1 MDPMTPQTPN
11 DPTPCARALVTG
23 ASGFLGRHLCRALR
37 AQGIEPV
44 RVTSRPVPGGDPQAR
59 WVRCDLLDADRTR
72 EVVAEARPDR
82 IYHLAGFASADAS
95 AAGAR
100 KAFDLNVRATS
111 NLMFAA
117 VEAAPSARVVS
128 AGTLD
133 AGGLSVGQRDFWSPY
148 GASKQMVELTGLM
161 LRESQ
166 GLDVVFARIGNTYGP
181 DEPNE
186 RRLVP
191 HVILGLLQGRPPSV
205 SSGLRR
211 CDWIHVDDTVQ
222 ALLRIAERPGP
233 LPPSIDVG
241 TGVLT
246 SVRQLVGMICEL
258 SGTGLQARFGQAA
271 DRPGDGIPADI
282 DATRAALGWAPS
294 IPLLGGLAA
303 TYHWYR
309 RRELQRTAAV
319 GAA

>member
-1 MDPMTPQTPN
+1 MTLPTPN
-11 DPTPCARALVTG
+11 DPGQPVRALVTG

-44 RVTSRPVPGGDPQAR
+44 RVTSRAIPRGDPRAR
-59 WVRCDLLDADRTR
+59 WVRCDLLDADRTL

-82 IYHLAGFASADAS
+82 IYHLAGFASADPTP
-95 AAGAR
+95 AGAR

-117 VEAAPSARVVS
+117 VEAAPAARVVS

-191 HVILGLLQGRPPSV
+191 HVILELLHGRPPAV

-222 ALLRIAERPGP
+222 ALLRIAERPGV

-246 SVRQLVGMICEL
+246 SVRQLVGMLCEL
-258 SGTGLQARFGQAA
+258 SGTGLQAQFGQVA
-271 DRPGDGIPADI
+271 DRPGDGIPADV
-282 DATRAALGWAPS
+282 DATRDALGWAPS
-294 IPLLGGLAA
+294 IALLGGLAS
-303 TYHWYR
+303 TCDWYR
-309 RRELQRTAAV
+309 RREEARRAAAV